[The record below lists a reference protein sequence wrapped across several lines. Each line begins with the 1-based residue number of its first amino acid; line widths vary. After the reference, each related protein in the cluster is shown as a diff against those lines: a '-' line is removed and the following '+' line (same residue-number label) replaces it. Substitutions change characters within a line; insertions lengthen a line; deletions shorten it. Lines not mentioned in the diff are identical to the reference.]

1 MTTSSSDTPTGTETP
16 ATISAPTGD
25 IVARAGKYY
34 RNTRYVIS
42 IGLFLM
48 GLWFV
53 RDGFF
58 VWPKE
63 NADAV
68 AKAKAENKALVL
80 PHPGWDVP
88 LNKLFG
94 VTLPPLALILLAR
107 WLYISRGEYRLSGQ
121 TLHVPGHPPVP
132 FEMITALDKRQWDR
146 KGIAYV
152 QYEVAGKHSSLKLD
166 DFIYEREPTDKIYD
180 EIVKFVNPPGTE
192 NAPGGFPV
200 QPESET
206 KTPES

>member
-1 MTTSSSDTPTGTETP
+1 MTTNSSETPTSTEAVAATTP
-16 ATISAPTGD
+16 PTGD

-34 RNTRYVIS
+34 RNTRYIIT

-63 NADAV
+63 NAQ
-68 AKAKAENKALVL
+68 AKAAGKPD
-80 PHPGWDVP
+80 PHPGLDVP

-94 VTLPPLALILLAR
+94 VTLPPLALVLLAR
-107 WLYISRGEYRLSGQ
+107 WLHISRGEYRLAGQ

-132 FEMITALDKRQWDR
+132 FEMITAVDKRQWDR

-152 QYEVAGKHSSLKLD
+152 DYEVAGKHSRLKLD
-166 DFIYEREPTDKIYD
+166 DFIYEREPTDRIYD
-180 EIVKFVNPPGTE
+180 EIVKFVMPEGSDG
-192 NAPGGFPV
+192 AAV
-200 QPESET
+200 APESTSSPET
-206 KTPES
+206 KSPEG